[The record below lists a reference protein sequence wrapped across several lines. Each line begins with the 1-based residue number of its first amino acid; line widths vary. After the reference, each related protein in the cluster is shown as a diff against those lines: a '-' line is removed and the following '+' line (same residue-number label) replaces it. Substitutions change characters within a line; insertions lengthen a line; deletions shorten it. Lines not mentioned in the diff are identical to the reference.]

1 MYHIL
6 GTAQYLCHV
15 TRQVYIR
22 CQYIIPSGLG
32 TFFCM
37 WFTKMCTDS
46 TFISEKMLKS
56 ENVRKK
62 GYGLWNPLRVMFFAL
77 PALVLLLPDHL
88 RSQDKLILLLLF
100 APCQVCTPS
109 ASYICIKLLPGTPA
123 LSVSKQPPL
132 LFMLNEQ
139 SPPPLRPSVPFP
151 SHTQPCLACGARV
164 SSLSCTWFL
173 FGCQHSER
181 LLAAI
186 ALGLHTSK
194 WVLMS
199 AQHKHKYIRKR
210 CMGVKHRMPPL
221 QSPEELAS
229 SSILR

>member
-1 MYHIL
+1 MKSKIWKCQKKSL
-6 GTAQYLCHV
+6 WSLKSFESDVLCSACV
-15 TRQVYIR
+15 GSSVAGPSEKPRQAYTSFTF
-22 CQYIIPSGLG
+22 CTMSGLH
-32 TFFCM
+32 TQCILYLH
-37 WFTKMCTDS
+37 KAPSRNSS
-46 TFISEKMLKS
+46 TECKQAAS
-56 ENVRKK
+56 
-62 GYGLWNPLRVMFFAL
+62 
-77 PALVLLLPDHL
+77 
-88 RSQDKLILLLLF
+88 
-100 APCQVCTPS
+100 S
-109 ASYICIKLLPGTPA
+109 AVY
-123 LSVSKQPPL
+123 
-132 LFMLNEQ
+132 EQ

-199 AQHKHKYIRKR
+199 AQCKHKYIRKR